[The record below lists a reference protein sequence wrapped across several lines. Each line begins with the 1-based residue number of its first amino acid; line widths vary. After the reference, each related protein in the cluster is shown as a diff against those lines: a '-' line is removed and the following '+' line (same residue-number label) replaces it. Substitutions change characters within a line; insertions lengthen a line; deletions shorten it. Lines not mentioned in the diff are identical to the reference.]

1 MCILDAA
8 VHLGFPRNIATKL
21 VTATIKGSAAYA
33 QQSEQHI
40 SKLRNNVTSPGGTTA
55 SALYELER
63 GGFRTVVADAIWA
76 AYLRTLELGGQ
87 DSNVGPGRSRPP
99 INK

>member
-1 MCILDAA
+1 MIDAA
-8 VHLGFPRNIATKL
+8 VHMGFQRDVATKL
-21 VTATIKGSAAYA
+21 VIATIKGTASYA
-33 QQSEQHI
+33 QQSQEHS

-76 AYLRTLELGGQ
+76 AYRRALELGGKP
-87 DSNVGPGRSRPP
+87 SNVGPGRS
-99 INK
+99 KTS